1 MDQEEDQ
8 EQAQEAAQEE
18 DHHPQEGTKATR
30 LEGEVATPLRLTTV
44 AHLEAKQD
52 QEKAQSTPP
61 DREVSQVPELVFQED
76 QSANREGEGETQ

>member
-1 MDQEEDQ
+1 M
-8 EQAQEAAQEE
+8 
-18 DHHPQEGTKATR
+18 
-30 LEGEVATPLRLTTV
+30 ATPLRLTTV

-76 QSANREGEGETQ
+76 QPEHREGEGETQ